1 MVFYHSRKWEKKIK
15 ILMIFAYLSW
25 FFLSGRK
32 PAGGGKK
39 QYRLSI
45 LIIKNH
51 HLQYWSCKFI
61 LSWHF
66 SLFKVREKQPNLM
79 KNGPP
84 PWRNFLDGRVPAGGG
99 TKVYKLSILRNV
111 VHLVHYW
118 GHLYILDHFFS
129 LLKIKK
135 NAKNAKNGPPL
146 NSVIQRNIW
155 NGWKKT
161 KRDVTNPSLPVF
173 AAHKAVIQPHN
184 VYQWIWGFFCFEIYS
199 VLSFV

>member
-1 MVFYHSRKWEKKIK
+1 MKKILISRKPAGCGQNNTNLHLGSISFILFNIWAIYRTRMVFYHSRKWEKKIK

-32 PAGGGKK
+32 PAGGGNK

-79 KNGPP
+79 KNGP

-135 NAKNAKNGPPL
+135 NAKNAKNGPPPKL
-146 NSVIQRNIW
+146 GYTEKYLKW
-155 NGWKKT
+155 
-161 KRDVTNPSLPVF
+161 
-173 AAHKAVIQPHN
+173 
-184 VYQWIWGFFCFEIYS
+184 
-199 VLSFV
+199 